1 MGEAAAFHLSCSKA
15 STDSKMYEFDR
26 DFDRAFPIELL
37 AVQAFVGV
45 TATLNSQAATVDW
58 WAVVGA

>member
-1 MGEAAAFHLSCSKA
+1 
-15 STDSKMYEFDR
+15 MYEFDR